1 MVISIEPLDAVG
13 QGEPPSAVRAVSRIA
28 RDDEMNEFDL
38 SGDVSP
44 ESVQSIVEAIKR
56 DGFAFVRGFLTPDEV
71 TSIRGEVMEI
81 WNRVDGERM
90 RRSVYPVDSVKT
102 GLYRKLF
109 AIGSIMNRIQPRRL
123 ADGFFGEPWLVS
135 DVLSIETE
143 PSADPITHW
152 HADATEA
159 GMLDSE
165 DFTLKYHCY
174 LNDVTSENGAFA
186 YVAGTHNLMVAL
198 RGAEGEAPRRLC
210 AWSETLAEY
219 EESPSRLAVE
229 QRDLIAEMKS
239 HIESDYD
246 SDGFYDLEGPAGSAV
261 IFDDRGIHRGGTVV
275 RGHRSILRYALM
287 LQRIFGAQQ
296 MKKHMMIRK
305 CLRSIGPA
313 SMRGLM

>member
-1 MVISIEPLDAVG
+1 MS
-13 QGEPPSAVRAVSRIA
+13 
-28 RDDEMNEFDL
+28 EFDL
-38 SGDVSP
+38 TGDVSP
-44 ESVQSIVEAIKR
+44 ETVQSIVEAVKC

-71 TSIRGEVMEI
+71 TSIRGEVKEV
-81 WNRVDGERM
+81 WNRVDGKGM
-90 RRSVYPVDSVKT
+90 RRSLYPVNMVRT

-109 AIGSIMNRIQPRRL
+109 TIGSVMNRIQPRRL
-123 ADGFFGEPWLVS
+123 VDGFFAEPWLVS
-135 DVLSIETE
+135 DLLSIETE

-152 HADATEA
+152 HADATAA
-159 GMLDSE
+159 GMSDSK
-165 DFTLKYHCY
+165 DFRLKYHCY

-198 RGAEGEAPRRLC
+198 RRAEDDAKTAPRRLC
-210 AWSETLAEY
+210 AWSESLADY
-219 EESPSRLAVE
+219 EESPSRLTVE

-261 IFDDRGIHRGGTVV
+261 IFDERGIHRGGTVV
-275 RGHRSILRYALM
+275 RGHRSILRYGM
-287 LQRIFGAQQ
+287 MSRRIFGAQQ
-296 MKKHMMIRK
+296 SKKHMMMRM